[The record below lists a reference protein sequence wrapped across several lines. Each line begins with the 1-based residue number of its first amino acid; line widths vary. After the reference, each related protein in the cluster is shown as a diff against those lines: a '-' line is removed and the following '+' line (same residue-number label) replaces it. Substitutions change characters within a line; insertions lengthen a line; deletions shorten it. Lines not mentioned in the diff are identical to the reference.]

1 MARRE
6 LGPASLA
13 VVQAVAAGVTDTDQ
27 RLLVACSG
35 GADSLALAFAAHR
48 VASRLG
54 RAVGAVV
61 VDHGLQ
67 PGSADVAV
75 RVRDRLCD
83 LGLDPVRVVTVH
95 IDRAARGGPESA
107 ARAARYAALEA
118 EAAAVSPRPPYS
130 WGTPWMTRL
139 RPCCWVWRVAQAPDR
154 WLAWRPAPGTWSAP
168 CWACVA
174 ASPSRPATSS
184 GSSPGPTRRTPT
196 GSSPECASG
205 HRCCP
210 PSRPSWVLESRRP
223 WPGPPSSPAT
233 TRTCSIS
240 WRLRRIPAPTPSI
253 ARRCVSCRR
262 PYVPG
267 SSAAGCCGTGFGS
280 RPRSTSAW
288 SPRWSPPGAGRSGSI
303 CPGYASSGR
312 PGS

>member
-27 RLLVACSG
+27 RLLVACSAG
-35 GADSLALAFAAHR
+35 RTPWLSPSLRTASPAAWAGRSARWWSTTACSRDRRMLPYGSGIGYATWGWIRCGWSRSTSTAPPAVGPNLPPAPPATRPSRPKRLPFPPAAVLLGHTLDDQAETVLLGLARGSGTRSLA
-48 VASRLG
+48 G
-54 RAVGAVV
+54 M
-61 VDHGLQ
+61 
-67 PGSADVAV
+67 
-75 RVRDRLCD
+75 
-83 LGLDPVRVVTVH
+83 
-95 IDRAARGGPESA
+95 AARTGN
-107 ARAARYAALEA
+107 
-118 EAAAVSPRPPYS
+118 
-130 WGTPWMTRL
+130 
-139 RPCCWVWRVAQAPDR
+139 
-154 WLAWRPAPGTWSAP
+154 WSAP

-196 GSSPECASG
+196 RSSPECASG